1 MIVTSWVFREGRID
15 RERLK
20 RLERAA
26 GKERL
31 VLDLS
36 CRKKG
41 TEYYIVTDRWQKFTD
56 VALTP
61 PVLDE
66 LASHCAEFLIHAVDV
81 EGRSQG
87 IEKELVCMLGK
98 WNGIPVT
105 YAGGVGSYEDL
116 ELLKKL
122 GRGRLNVTI
131 GSALDLFGGPLNF
144 EQVVKSIARE

>member
-1 MIVTSWVFREGRID
+1 M
-15 RERLK
+15 
-20 RLERAA
+20 
-26 GKERL
+26 
-31 VLDLS
+31 LDLS

-87 IEKELVCMLGK
+87 IEKELVCMLGR

-122 GRGRLNVTI
+122 GRGPAAECNDRQRS
-131 GSALDLFGGPLNF
+131 GSVRRAAEF
-144 EQVVKSIARE
+144 

>member
-41 TEYYIVTDRWQKFTD
+41 AEYYIVTDRWQKFTD

-61 PVLDE
+61 QVLDE

-87 IEKELVCMLGK
+87 IEKVCWENGMGFRSLTRAAWEVMK
-98 WNGIPVT
+98 IWN
-105 YAGGVGSYEDL
+105 
-116 ELLKKL
+116 
-122 GRGRLNVTI
+122 
-131 GSALDLFGGPLNF
+131 F
-144 EQVVKSIARE
+144 

>member
-1 MIVTSWVFREGRID
+1 M
-15 RERLK
+15 
-20 RLERAA
+20 
-26 GKERL
+26 
-31 VLDLS
+31 
-36 CRKKG
+36 
-41 TEYYIVTDRWQKFTD
+41 
-56 VALTP
+56 ALTP